1 MSGRRL
7 LVLRAR
13 SQTQRAGREG
23 HDHDCFENFQLVI
36 RLLSLLIAA
45 RHLGSYDQTRNAFLD
60 FFRGARALGSQT
72 RNCHLDQGR
81 NLILLAEAM
90 TVSKHTA
97 IMLRGRFLC
106 TIALAV
112 LSAFAGSGLFADGRP
127 RNELVLAKSAE
138 DEALRA
144 RLVALS
150 PSVNPE
156 EARRVA
162 SVAYTTGLELA
173 AKWQMGSSPTVH
185 SFLINIGVKKGG
197 YCYQFATELLLRLDA
212 QKLKTLELH
221 WAESDPGTD
230 TEHNVIAVTARGQP
244 FAEGIM
250 LDNWRH
256 SGHLLWGP
264 LNGDP
269 SHTWQENKEAFA
281 RRMKRKPVTSERSQ
295 ARDKSS
301 RKSDPKRD

>member
-1 MSGRRL
+1 MI
-7 LVLRAR
+7 
-13 SQTQRAGREG
+13 T
-23 HDHDCFENFQLVI
+23 
-36 RLLSLLIAA
+36 
-45 RHLGSYDQTRNAFLD
+45 
-60 FFRGARALGSQT
+60 
-72 RNCHLDQGR
+72 
-81 NLILLAEAM
+81 
-90 TVSKHTA
+90 
-97 IMLRGRFLC
+97 GRFF
-106 TIALAV
+106 TALAV
-112 LSAFAGSGLFADGRP
+112 AAMLALTANGSTPNARP
-127 RNELVLAKSAE
+127 RNQLVLATSAE

-150 PSVNPE
+150 PSVNPD

-162 SVAYTTGLELA
+162 YIAYTTGRELA
-173 AKWQMGSSPTVH
+173 AKWKMVSSPTVQ
-185 SFLINIGVKKGG
+185 SFLINIGLKKGG

-212 QKLKTLELH
+212 EKLQTLELH

-269 SHTWQENKEAFA
+269 SHTWQENKEALA
-281 RRMKRKPVTSERSQ
+281 RRIKRKPVKTDRPERERNPKKSE
-295 ARDKSS
+295 AERD
-301 RKSDPKRD
+301 

>member
-1 MSGRRL
+1 MKRCFFTTFAAAAL
-7 LVLRAR
+7 LAFAV
-13 SQTQRAGREG
+13 
-23 HDHDCFENFQLVI
+23 
-36 RLLSLLIAA
+36 
-45 RHLGSYDQTRNAFLD
+45 LGS
-60 FFRGARALGSQT
+60 
-72 RNCHLDQGR
+72 
-81 NLILLAEAM
+81 
-90 TVSKHTA
+90 
-97 IMLRGRFLC
+97 
-106 TIALAV
+106 
-112 LSAFAGSGLFADGRP
+112 SAQASP

-144 RLVALS
+144 RLIALS

-162 SVAYTTGLELA
+162 SIAYTTGRELA
-173 AKWQMGSSPTVH
+173 AKWKMGSSPTIH

-212 QKLKTLELH
+212 ENLKTLELH

-244 FAEGIM
+244 FEQGIM

-256 SGHLLWGP
+256 SGRLLWGP

-269 SHTWQENKEAFA
+269 SHTWQENKGAFA
-281 RRMKRKPVTSERSQ
+281 RRIHRKPVTPDQPQ

-301 RKSDPKRD
+301 RKSEAKHD